1 MSDAVSL
8 RGTRG
13 LCEVMRRRASS
24 PSNADVRDGLGAAAA
39 VMSVIGFCSVFSSS
53 DVEEEDAAYGVSS

>member
-8 RGTRG
+8 RGARG

-39 VMSVIGFCSVFSSS
+39 VMSVIGLSSVFSSS